1 MKYRFQA
8 ISIFTVLLLSAFN
21 AFADPV
27 AWIAD
32 SNGCKMANVYPQ
44 EGETVSWTGQ
54 CVNQFADGKGVLTW
68 YLNGEVADVFD
79 GQLVQGWAQGMGRL
93 IRKNGIYIG
102 EWKDSLQDGTGTQ
115 HMYNNTWYQGQ
126 WKQGKPHGQGKVKT
140 LEGKV
145 FSGTWNEGV
154 FVGEQEQDNRS

>member
-1 MKYRFQA
+1 MKFTTPA
-8 ISIFTVLLLSAFN
+8 ISIFTVLLMSTFN

-32 SNGCKMANVYPQ
+32 SNGCKVANVYPQ
-44 EGETVSWTGQ
+44 AGETVTWTGQ
-54 CVNQFADGKGVLTW
+54 CINQLADGKGVLTW

-79 GQLVQGWAQGMGRL
+79 GQLVQGMAQGMGRL

-102 EWKDSLQDGTGTQ
+102 EWKDSLQDGMGTQ
-115 HMYNNTWYQGQ
+115 HMYNDTWYQGQ

-154 FVGEQEQDNRS
+154 FVGEQDQDNRS